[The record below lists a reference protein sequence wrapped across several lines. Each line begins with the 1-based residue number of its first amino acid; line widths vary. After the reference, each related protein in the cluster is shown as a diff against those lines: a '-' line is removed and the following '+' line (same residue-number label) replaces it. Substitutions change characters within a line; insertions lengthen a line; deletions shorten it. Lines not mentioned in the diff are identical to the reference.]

1 MTRSCICKIIAIDE
15 FGAAVLDITPKELAE
30 KGFELGDTLD
40 FAFSSGVVL
49 ENVPYFNGF
58 YVKIYEP
65 ILVAYPGFEHPSI
78 NYNCLNFQ
86 LQTGVT
92 VRDTVTI
99 SMHEKGGQKD
109 VMDLRGVVYSNDPKD
124 YRSRDEFANAREF
137 HAGKIVPGKL
147 YRCASPFDHM
157 MNRPEAVDGFLRDN
171 HVQTTFSISE
181 NEESLRQRYAEMPP
195 YAKMLYETGNVLPL
209 ALGAGYFSPDFRS
222 GLARGLIRA
231 LDAPFP
237 WAIHCLEGKDRT
249 GFVCILLGALM
260 GGNYRELVDDFMK
273 TFENYYGITLQTDP
287 VRYKGFRNT
296 FADNYLRIFAG
307 LSETEDPED
316 HDYSAGAVNYLRA
329 GGMTE
334 DQIDKLKRRLS
345 QI

>member
-1 MTRSCICKIIAIDE
+1 MTQPCICKIIAIDE
-15 FGAAVLDITPKELAE
+15 FGAAVLDLTPKELEE

-40 FAFSSGVVL
+40 FSFSSGVTL

-58 YVKIYEP
+58 YVRIYEP

-92 VRDTVTI
+92 AGDTVTI
-99 SMHEKGGQKD
+99 TMHEKGGQKD

-137 HAGKIVPGKL
+137 HAGKIAPGKL
-147 YRCASPFDHM
+147 FRCASPFDHM
-157 MNRPEAVDGFLRDN
+157 MDRPEAVDGFLQDN
-171 HVQTTFSISE
+171 RVQTTFSISE
-181 NEESLRQRYAEMPP
+181 NEESLRQRYPEMPP
-195 YAKMLYETGNVLPL
+195 YARQLYETGHVLPIG
-209 ALGAGYFSPDFRS
+209 LGAGYFSPDFRT

-231 LDAPFP
+231 LDEPFP

-260 GGNYRELVDDFMK
+260 GGNYRELLDDFMK
-273 TFENYYGITLQTDP
+273 TFENYYGITPETDP
-287 VRYKGFRNT
+287 VRYKGFKHT
-296 FADNYLRIFAG
+296 FIDNYLRIFAG
-307 LSETEDPED
+307 LDDTEDPEG
-316 HDYSAGAVNYLRA
+316 HDYSKGAADYLRA

-334 DQIDKLKRRLS
+334 EQIERLKKILAEE
-345 QI
+345 